1 MQLEAAGT
9 VLGRALKAA
18 LSLDVQP
25 APTLSIAVVS
35 PTGQVYAGDQVVV
48 SLSDSAGQPVTDATL
63 TVDGTAVT
71 ASPDGT
77 FTFVATAPAA

>member
-1 MQLEAAGT
+1 MQLEAAAT
-9 VLGRALKAA
+9 VLGHVLKASDT
-18 LSLDVQP
+18 LSVDPL
-25 APTLSIAVVS
+25 PTLSIHVVS

-71 ASPDGT
+71 VSPDGT